1 MGFAVLAAEGLG
13 QHHRVQTLGKAQG
26 VDLDLLG
33 VKRPVR
39 DEAEMETARPEIR
52 QRAVGVGM
60 EADVRPNE
68 TIRRAVGAVDA
79 NEVADEFLGGLDAE
93 CLEDVIE
100 GPPADA
106 RVEGRLEVRRD
117 RPVNHTGPNEVRGDG
132 VKTAAHE
139 RALGVERIV
148 EVEGDKADRCQG
160 PPVPLLLLQG
170 NLNAENAESAE
181 GGLGNNGKIQERLAQ
196 ETRV

>member
-1 MGFAVLAAEGLG
+1 
-13 QHHRVQTLGKAQG
+13 
-26 VDLDLLG
+26 
-33 VKRPVR
+33 
-39 DEAEMETARPEIR
+39 
-52 QRAVGVGM
+52 M

-132 VKTAAHE
+132 VKAAAHE
-139 RALGVERIV
+139 RT
-148 EVEGDKADRCQG
+148 
-160 PPVPLLLLQG
+160 LLLLQG